1 MNRIGEEII
10 YFIVESITTIM
21 IVEIESFDIDGICIE
36 WIRRK
41 KRLEI
46 EMRRDKITTS
56 MNGFCKEYVF
66 LS

>member
-1 MNRIGEEII
+1 
-10 YFIVESITTIM
+10 M

-56 MNGFCKEYVF
+56 MNEFCKEYVF